1 MIRRW
6 LPQDAVFAPS
16 ELEGLNQTLK
26 IVTVRFAYISWGA
39 RYIARWPRAESYE
52 LVLLTTSLTAGGWR
66 ATEENKLAHNADPR
80 TLHRHTGRGP

>member
-26 IVTVRFAYISWGA
+26 IVTVRFAYISWA
-39 RYIARWPRAESYE
+39 
-52 LVLLTTSLTAGGWR
+52 LGGPLYR
-66 ATEENKLAHNADPR
+66 KMAAS
-80 TLHRHTGRGP
+80 